1 MRIQTLLQALF
12 KKVAPAGAP
21 AAPVP
26 VLVKKTLPPVKE
38 LKLYCLKDPVTK
50 KLQTVTYHMNKC
62 PCGRN

>member
-12 KKVAPAGAP
+12 KKTAAASPA
-21 AAPVP
+21 VP

-50 KLQTVTYHMNKC
+50 KLQTLTYHMNKC

>member
-12 KKVAPAGAP
+12 KKAAP
-21 AAPVP
+21 AAAVSAPVFI
-26 VLVKKTLPPVKE
+26 KKTLPPVKQ

-50 KLQTVTYHMNKC
+50 KLQTLTYDMNKC

>member
-12 KKVAPAGAP
+12 KKTTAVSA
-21 AAPVP
+21 P

-50 KLQTVTYHMNKC
+50 KLQTLTYHMNKC

>member
-1 MRIQTLLQALF
+1 MNIQKILRSLGEKLF
-12 KKVAPAGAP
+12 P
-21 AAPVP
+21 AAASPAVP

-50 KLQTVTYHMNKC
+50 KLQTLTYHMNKC

>member
-1 MRIQTLLQALF
+1 MRIQTLLQAMF
-12 KKVAPAGAP
+12 KKV

-50 KLQTVTYHMNKC
+50 KLPTVTYHMNKC

>member
-12 KKVAPAGAP
+12 KK

-26 VLVKKTLPPVKE
+26 VLVKKTLSPVKE

-50 KLQTVTYHMNKC
+50 KLQTLTYHMNKC